1 MKKIVFG
8 LIGCFFIAFPP
19 ICLGETDWYGKMNPG
34 VNFDQDSDVIY
45 NEFSVSGIEKW
56 KFDTGYSSALAFGY
70 KMEQVRLEGEVSYGR
85 NEVDSVDGILI
96 PSGYSIETSLLNFM
110 FNGYYDFNF
119 GNALTPY
126 LTAGAGFSRVEADI
140 NMASVIDDKY
150 YDTVFAY
157 QIGAGLGY
165 AISEIMTLNF
175 RYRFLGTADPVFS
188 YPGGT
193 AEAEI
198 FSHNLT
204 VGIHMAF

>member
-8 LIGCFFIAFPP
+8 LIGCFFIAFPTV
-19 ICLGETDWYGKMNPG
+19 CLGETDWYGNMNAG
-34 VNFDQDSDVIY
+34 VNFDQDSEVTF
-45 NEFSVSGIEKW
+45 NEFGFSGVEKW
-56 KFDTGYSSALAFGY
+56 EFDTRYSSGLAFGY
-70 KMEQVRLEGEVSYGR
+70 RLEQIRLEGEVSYGR
-85 NEVDSVDGILI
+85 NEVDSVDGIII
-96 PSGYSIETSLLNFM
+96 PNGYSIETSLLYFM

-119 GNALTPY
+119 SNALTPY
-126 LTAGAGFSRVEADI
+126 LTAGAGFSKVEADI
-140 NMASVIDDKY
+140 NMASIIDDKY

-165 AISEIMTLNF
+165 TISEIMTLNF
-175 RYRFLGTADPVFS
+175 RYRFLGTAEPKFS
-188 YPGGT
+188 YPGGK

>member
-1 MKKIVFG
+1 MKKIVLG
-8 LIGCFFIAFPP
+8 LIGCFFIAFPTV
-19 ICLGETDWYGKMNPG
+19 CLGETDWYGNMNAG
-34 VNFDQDSDVIY
+34 VNFDQDSEVTF
-45 NEFSVSGIEKW
+45 NEFGFSGVKKW
-56 KFDTGYSSALAFGY
+56 ESDTRYSSGLAFGY
-70 KMEQVRLEGEVSYGR
+70 RLEQIRLEGEVSYGR
-85 NEVDSVDGILI
+85 NEVDSVDGIII
-96 PSGYSIETSLLNFM
+96 PNGYSIETSLLYFM

-119 GNALTPY
+119 SNALTPY
-126 LTAGAGFSRVEADI
+126 LTAGAGFSKVEADI
-140 NMASVIDDKY
+140 NMASIIDDKY

-165 AISEIMTLNF
+165 TISEIMTLNF
-175 RYRFLGTADPVFS
+175 RYRFLGTAEPKFS